1 MRVLAERPNKPFFI
15 TVKELLAKLKN
26 NNSQGILVWTRP
38 ENSMSYILHS
48 TRYYVRDYNNKNYNW
63 IVIDKMSGIAD
74 IEDSYT
80 FAELSELI
88 PERANELQWF
98 NSIEAFAEELVG
110 KNNW

>member
-1 MRVLAERPNKPFFI
+1 MRVLAERPNKPFI
-15 TVKELLAKLKN
+15 TVKELLTKLKD

-38 ENSMSYILHS
+38 ENSVSYILHS

-80 FAELSELI
+80 FAELSELLQKYDG
-88 PERANELQWF
+88 ELQWF
-98 NSIEAFAEELVG
+98 NSIEAFAKELVC
-110 KNNW
+110 K